1 MRTDK
6 LPSEQNQNLERFF
19 PLALVALCAGI
30 FLYGLGS
37 LPLIGPDEP
46 RYAQVAREMFTS
58 GDWVTTTLGGIHWFE
73 KPALTYWLSAAGYW
87 LFGETEFGAR
97 FFIALLATA
106 GVLLVY
112 WFGQRIRSAQ
122 FGFFSAAVLA
132 TCGMWPGFARVA
144 TFDLTLSVA
153 MALALISFFVW
164 ERQQA
169 EPQPRPTGNAAFW
182 FFMSFALGVAVL
194 AKGLVGIVLPSAII
208 GMYLLLTRR
217 LKIVFNPK
225 LLLIGAVIFLATA
238 ATWYAPVIAK
248 HGREFINEFFI
259 AHHFQRY
266 TSNKYRHPQPV
277 YFFFLVALA
286 GSFPWTFYL
295 IGSAWRSLRTWRE
308 TLADRLRL
316 FLWLWVLVTI
326 GFFSFSGSKLPGYV
340 LPIFPAMAMLI
351 GLELE
356 RWCQPVIERRTKV
369 LAALTTAFIAV
380 VGIAAIFVSQRELGV
395 TNRDALLIGTV
406 TIGVAAI
413 HLALWV
419 WRGGKLA
426 TMVLP
431 FSLIVVVVAATH
443 WVFPALG
450 NRESLRPLAMTARMA
465 AQSGERLVFFVNDDQ
480 GINFYATE
488 LPWRDTKSELVV
500 LTSASNVALMAAAS
514 PTKSILVASRKRWV
528 AGLLTSE
535 QLATE
540 TLGEQNFNARCSPD
554 CDWIL
559 LRVWRKQ

>member
-1 MRTDK
+1 MQTDK
-6 LPSEQNQNLERFF
+6 LPSNQNKNTELYF

-30 FLYGLGS
+30 FFYGLGG

-46 RYAQVAREMFTS
+46 RYAQVAREMFIS
-58 GDWVTTTLGGIHWFE
+58 GDWVTTRLGGINWFE

-97 FFIALLATA
+97 FFIAVFATV

-112 WFGQRIRSAQ
+112 WFGKRVRSARS
-122 FGFFSAAVLA
+122 GFLSAAVLT

-153 MALALISFFVW
+153 MALALVGFFLW
-164 ERQQA
+164 LESSGKQA
-169 EPQPRPTGNAAFW
+169 GVHFW
-182 FFMSFALGVAVL
+182 LLMSFALGVAVL

-208 GMYLLLTRR
+208 GLYLLLTRR

-225 LLLIGAVIFLATA
+225 LLLIGAAIFLATA
-238 ATWYAPVIAK
+238 AIWYAPVIAK

-259 AHHFQRY
+259 GHHFQRY
-266 TSNKYRHPQPV
+266 TSNKYKHPQPA

-295 IGSAWRSLRTWRE
+295 IGSAWQSLRNWRE
-308 TLADRLRL
+308 ALADRLRL

-340 LPIFPAMAMLI
+340 LPIFPAISLLV

-356 RWCQPVIERRTKV
+356 KWWQPVVERRTKV
-369 LAALTTAFIAV
+369 LTALTAAFIAA
-380 VGIAAIFVSQRELGV
+380 VGIAAIFVSQQELGV
-395 TNRDALLIGTV
+395 TAQNALLIGAV
-406 TIGVAAI
+406 TIGVAI
-413 HLALWV
+413 LHLGLWLG
-419 WRGGKLA
+419 RDGKLA
-426 TMVLP
+426 AMVLP
-431 FSLIVVVVAATH
+431 FSLIAVIVAATH
-443 WVFPALG
+443 LVFPALG
-450 NRESLRPLAMTARMA
+450 NRESLRSLAVKARLA
-465 AQSGERLVFFVNDDQ
+465 AQSGERLVFFVNEDH

-488 LPWRDTKSELVV
+488 LPWRDTKSELVA
-500 LTSASNVALMAAAS
+500 LTSADNIALMAATS
-514 PTKSILVASRKRWV
+514 PTKSLLVASRKRWV
-528 AGLLTSE
+528 DGLLKSDKLTV
-535 QLATE
+535 E
-540 TLGEQNFNARCSPD
+540 TLGEQNFNARCSPG
-554 CDWIL
+554 CDWVL

>member
-1 MRTDK
+1 MQTDK
-6 LPSEQNQNLERFF
+6 LPSKQNHNLELYF
-19 PLALVALCAGI
+19 PLALLALCAGV
-30 FLYGLGS
+30 FFYGLGS

-58 GDWVTTTLGGIHWFE
+58 GDWVTTKLGGIHWFE

-97 FFIALLATA
+97 FFIAVFATA
-106 GVLLVY
+106 GVLMVY
-112 WFGQRIRSAQ
+112 WFGKRIRSAQ

-132 TCGMWPGFARVA
+132 TCGMWPGFSRVA

-164 ERQQA
+164 ERDEEQSG
-169 EPQPRPTGNAAFW
+169 RSW
-182 FFMSFALGVAVL
+182 FFFIGCFALGVAVL
-194 AKGLVGIVLPSAII
+194 AKGLVGIALPSAII
-208 GMYLLLTRR
+208 GLYLLVTRR

-259 AHHFQRY
+259 GHHFQRY
-266 TSNKYRHPQPV
+266 TSNKYKHPQPV
-277 YFFFLVALA
+277 YFFVLVALA

-295 IGSAWRSLRTWRE
+295 VGSAWQSFRNWRE

-316 FLWLWVLVTI
+316 FLWLWTLVTI

-356 RWCQPVIERRTKV
+356 RWRQPVIERRTRV
-369 LAALTTAFIAV
+369 FGALTAALLAA
-380 VGIAAIFVSQRELGV
+380 VGIAAIFVSQQELGV
-395 TNRDALLIGTV
+395 TLRNASLIGAV
-406 TIGVAAI
+406 VVVVAI
-413 HLALWV
+413 LYLALWR
-419 WRGGKLA
+419 WRGGEMA
-426 TMVLP
+426 TKVLP
-431 FSLIVVVVAATH
+431 FSLIAVVVAATH
-443 WVFPALG
+443 LIFPALG
-450 NRESLRPLAMTARMA
+450 NRESFRPLAVKARMA
-465 AQSGERLVFFVNDDQ
+465 AQSGERLVFFVNDNH

-488 LPWRDTKSELVV
+488 LPWRDTKSQLVA
-500 LTSASNVALMAAAS
+500 LTSDENVALMAAAS
-514 PTKSILVASRKRWV
+514 PTKSILVASTRRWV
-528 AGLLTSE
+528 DGLLTSE
-535 QLATE
+535 HLVTE

-554 CDWIL
+554 CDWVL